1 MITTFKQK
9 LKGQLTLESLKS
21 WAIALLTVTVIF
33 ALMITA
39 SHADDSA
46 INGKIDKIV
55 GKGSWIQKVVVV
67 GAFFAGMVM
76 CFFKQIVLGISVVAV
91 IWSMIGIYNSGLLF

>member
-1 MITTFKQK
+1 MITTFKQN
-9 LKGQLTLESLKS
+9 LKDQLTLESLTS

-39 SHADDSA
+39 SHADSSA
-46 INGKIDKIV
+46 INTEIDNTV
-55 GKGSWIQKVVVV
+55 GKGSWIQKTVVV

-91 IWSMIGIYNSGLLF
+91 IWSMVGIYNSGVLF